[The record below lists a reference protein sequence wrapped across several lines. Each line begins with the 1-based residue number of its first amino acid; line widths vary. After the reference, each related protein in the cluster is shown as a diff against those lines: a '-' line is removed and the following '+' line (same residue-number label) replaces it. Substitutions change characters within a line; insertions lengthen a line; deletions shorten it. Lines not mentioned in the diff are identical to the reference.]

1 MPGFDGT
8 GPGGLGS
15 RTGRGMGRC
24 PPVGTVAPI
33 APEEGAV
40 AGSQGTVPPAPAYQ
54 FGMGAGY
61 GMGRG
66 RRAGGRG
73 MGRGFGRR

>member
-8 GPGGLGS
+8 GPGGRGA

-24 PPVGTVAPI
+24 PPVGTVI
-33 APEEGAV
+33 PEEGAA
-40 AGSQGTVPPAPAYQ
+40 AGEQETVPPAPAYQ
-54 FGMGAGY
+54 VGMGGGF

-66 RRAGGRG
+66 RRAGCRG